1 MYNQSGANAYARVG
15 LESSV
20 MSASQEQLM
29 TMLFEGALSALIRA
43 RLFMQD
49 GNIEGK
55 GNALAKAGNI
65 IENGLR
71 LSLPKEGSDELSD
84 NLIALY
90 AYMQRRIVHAN
101 RHNDVEAIEE
111 VETLLR
117 NIADAWKQ
125 SLEIAAAERETG

>member
-29 TMLFEGALSALIRA
+29 TMLFDGALSALIRG

-55 GNALAKAGNI
+55 GNALAKASNI

-71 LSLPKEGSDELSD
+71 LSLAKEGTDELSD
-84 NLIALY
+84 NLLALY
-90 AYMQRRIVHAN
+90 AYMQRRITHAN
-101 RHNDVEAIEE
+101 RHNDVEAVEEIEG
-111 VETLLR
+111 LLR

-125 SLEIAAAERETG
+125 SLEMVAAEREAE

>member
-125 SLEIAAAERETG
+125 SLEIATAERETG

>member
-29 TMLFEGALSALIRA
+29 TMLFDGALSALIRG

-55 GNALAKAGNI
+55 GNALAKASNI

-71 LSLPKEGSDELSD
+71 LSLAKEGTDELSD
-84 NLIALY
+84 NLLALY
-90 AYMQRRIVHAN
+90 AYMQRRITHAN
-101 RHNDVEAIEE
+101 RHNDVEAVEE
-111 VETLLR
+111 VEGLLR

-125 SLEIAAAERETG
+125 SLEMVAAEGEVK